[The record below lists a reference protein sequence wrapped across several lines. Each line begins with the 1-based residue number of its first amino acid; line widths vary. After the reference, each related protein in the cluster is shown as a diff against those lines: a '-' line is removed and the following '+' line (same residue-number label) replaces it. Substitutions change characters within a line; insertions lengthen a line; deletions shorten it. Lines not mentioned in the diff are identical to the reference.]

1 MKSQLNKRIIERF
14 SRQIVLKDIGILGQK
29 KILSSRVLII
39 GAGGL
44 GSPVAEF
51 LSRAGIGKLGIID
64 DDKVSLSNLHR
75 QSLYNTSDIGKFKVK
90 VAKDKINRINPNTK
104 VTIYKIRLCNNNFK
118 NIINNYDYIVD
129 GSDNFKTKFLLN
141 DFCLKFKKVLVTG
154 AISKFDG
161 HIFTFDFKD
170 KKIPCLRCFF
180 QDSDI
185 SDDLLNC
192 ESEGILGT
200 VAGIVGTIQA
210 NEVLKK
216 ILNIGKGLDG
226 YIFILDLLYLNF
238 RKVKLKKKKTVFVN
252 DKKNSCL
259 VFMYINFEHS
269 ILRCRR
275 KILIFKKE

>member
-1 MKSQLNKRIIERF
+1 MKSQQNKKIIERF

-29 KILSSRVLII
+29 KILSSKVLII

-44 GSPVAEF
+44 GSPVAEY
-51 LSRAGIGKLGIID
+51 LSRAGIGSLGIVD

-75 QSLYNTSDIGKFKVK
+75 QSLYNTSDIDKFKVK
-90 VAKDKINRINPNTK
+90 IAKDKINKINPNTK
-104 VTIYKIRLCNNNFK
+104 VTIYKVRLNNNNFK
-118 NIINNYDYIVD
+118 KIINDYDYVVD

-141 DFCLKFKKVLVTG
+141 DFCLKFKKILVTG

-161 HIFTFDFKD
+161 HVFTFNFKN

-180 QDSDI
+180 QEFKI

-200 VAGIVGTIQA
+200 VSGIVGTIQA

-216 ILNIGKGLDG
+216 ILNIGTGLDG
-226 YIFILDLLYLNF
+226 YIFILDLLHLNF
-238 RKVKLKKKKTVFVN
+238 RKVKLKKR
-252 DKKNSCL
+252 KNC
-259 VFMYINFEHS
+259 I
-269 ILRCRR
+269 C
-275 KILIFKKE
+275 K

>member
-1 MKSQLNKRIIERF
+1 MKNQLNKKIVDRY

-29 KILSSRVLII
+29 KILLSKVLII

-51 LSRAGIGKLGIID
+51 LSRAGVGALGIVD

-75 QSLYNTSDIGKFKVK
+75 QSLYNTYDIGKFKVK
-90 VAKDKINRINPNTK
+90 VAKDKIKKINPNTK
-104 VTIYKIRLCNNNFK
+104 VTIYKIRLNNKNFK
-118 NIINNYDYIVD
+118 KIINGYDYVVD
-129 GSDNFKTKFLLN
+129 GSDNFKTKFLIN
-141 DFCLKFKKVLVTG
+141 DFCLKFKKVLITA

-161 HIFTFDFKD
+161 HVFTFNFKN

-180 QDSDI
+180 QASNI

-192 ESEGILGT
+192 ESGGILGT

-216 ILNIGKGLDG
+216 ILNIGTVLDG
-226 YIFILDLLYLNF
+226 YIFILDILNLNF
-238 RKVKLKKKKTVFVN
+238 RKVKLKKR
-252 DKKNSCL
+252 KNC
-259 VFMYINFEHS
+259 I
-269 ILRCRR
+269 C
-275 KILIFKKE
+275 K

>member
-1 MKSQLNKRIIERF
+1 MKSQVNKKTIERF

-29 KILSSRVLII
+29 KILSSKVLII

-51 LSRAGIGKLGIID
+51 LSRAGVGSIGVVD
-64 DDKVSLSNLHR
+64 NDKVSLSNLHR

-90 VAKDKINRINPNTK
+90 VVKDKIKKINPNTK
-104 VTIYKIRLCNNNFK
+104 VTIYKIRLNNNNFK
-118 NIINNYDYIVD
+118 KIINDYDYIVD
-129 GSDNFKTKFLLN
+129 GSDNFITKFLLN
-141 DFCLKFKKVLVTG
+141 DFCLKFKKILVTG

-161 HIFTFDFKD
+161 HIFTFNFKD
-170 KKIPCLRCFF
+170 KNNPCLRCFF
-180 QDSDI
+180 QELNI

-216 ILNIGKGLDG
+216 ILNIGIGLDG
-226 YIFILDLLYLNF
+226 YIFILDLLHLNF
-238 RKVKLKKKKTVFVN
+238 RKVKLKKR
-252 DKKNSCL
+252 KNCL
-259 VFMYINFEHS
+259 
-269 ILRCRR
+269 C
-275 KILIFKKE
+275 K